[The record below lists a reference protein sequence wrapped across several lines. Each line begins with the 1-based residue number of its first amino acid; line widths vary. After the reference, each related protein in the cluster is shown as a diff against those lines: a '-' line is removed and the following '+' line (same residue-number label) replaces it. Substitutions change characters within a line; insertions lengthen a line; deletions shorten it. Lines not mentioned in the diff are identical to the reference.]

1 MRGAR
6 GTQRQGDRNGDAPGG
21 ARFPWW
27 WLAPGVLVLAGLL
40 VWGIAVYP
48 RLPPQ
53 VPQHFGSDGVD
64 RYAEKSVGTV
74 FLPVLVHA
82 GVLALLAGTA
92 SATLRITPV
101 RDLPPGRQT
110 SSLVNRPQT
119 ARGALRLARAQL
131 FLGCCL
137 GMTIA
142 VACSLMWAVEPPA
155 EGEPRTGALLLA
167 LLPSALGTAA
177 VLAAAFRDRR
187 QGSGRAAEPGTE

>member
-1 MRGAR
+1 MRG
-6 GTQRQGDRNGDAPGG
+6 G
-21 ARFPWW
+21 AAFPWG
-27 WLAPGVLVLAGLL
+27 WLVPGVLLVVGLL
-40 VWGIAVYP
+40 VWGIVVYP
-48 RLPPQ
+48 RLPQQ

-64 RYAEKSVGTV
+64 RYADKSVGAV

-82 GVLALLAGTA
+82 GALALLTGTA
-92 SATLRITPV
+92 FATLRITPV
-101 RDLPPGRQT
+101 RDLPPGRRT

-119 ARGALRLARAQL
+119 AQGALGLARAQL

-137 GMTIA
+137 GVTVA

-155 EGEPRTGALLLA
+155 EGEPRTGTLLLA

-187 QGSGRAAEPGTE
+187 PGDARATEPGAE